1 MAATLSQG
9 ANIIMI
15 TPMQKYV
22 NKYFEQKQL
31 QVFCP
36 QTYMRRP
43 QILIRDRTLI
53 GFLAKVSMFPLFGKQ
68 LVEIALLYM
77 YVFCENQKTNDI
89 RIKWSEQKNY
99 WISDPWHCSEIAIS

>member
-1 MAATLSQG
+1 MCT
-9 ANIIMI
+9 NIL
-15 TPMQKYV
+15 
-22 NKYFEQKQL
+22 NKSNCTF
-31 QVFCP
+31 FCP